1 MNSLIIK
8 ANYTNTWGANA
19 ELNVYGNIVVCF
31 PRSQKKLKMLQTHQ
45 INQAS
50 NINKD
55 CYRVIKGMCVKIS
68 DLHFIASTICS
79 QQAQR
84 VIITITIISKVLKG
98 APPFSLLLS
107 VTPYYW
113 FKWLFYFF
121 GGIYSRFVFL

>member
-31 PRSQKKLKMLQTHQ
+31 PRSQKKLKMRQTHQ

-55 CYRVIKGMCVKIS
+55 CYCVIKGMCVKIS
-68 DLHFIASTICS
+68 DLHFIASTFCS
-79 QQAQR
+79 QQPQR
-84 VIITITIISKVLKG
+84 VIVILQ
-98 APPFSLLLS
+98 LQ
-107 VTPYYW
+107 
-113 FKWLFYFF
+113 LFQNF
-121 GGIYSRFVFL
+121 